1 MPTKEIGTIY
11 FKSLET
17 GEEFKVGKLS
27 EIKVSI
33 KPDDC
38 QEDKDNNIHSF
49 NTGYWNKRGELVVDD
64 LYWDLRYIF
73 PSMRNNSRKMH
84 GKRPLPYRELFKHN
98 PKKYALIIYN
108 SQRKYIRDKYTFEEW
123 KTKKGIV

>member
-1 MPTKEIGTIY
+1 MPTKEIGTIC
-11 FKSLET
+11 FNNLET
-17 GEEFKVGKLS
+17 GEKLKIGKLS

-33 KPDDC
+33 EPDGYK
-38 QEDKDNNIHSF
+38 EDKNNIIHSF
-49 NTGYWNKRGELVVDD
+49 NTSYWNKSASLIVDD
-64 LYWDLRYIF
+64 FYWDLRYIF

-98 PKKYALIIYN
+98 PKKYALTIYN

-123 KTKKGIV
+123 KIKKGIE